1 MKRNI
6 FLGLISICLSHA
18 FAAEV
23 IQKSANSAS
32 VMNDPKTGKVLSD
45 LRTKFLGLKTYKIN
59 FNFEYVNQQEKK
71 TDNTQ
76 GVYTAQGEKFSLI
89 TADREVFC
97 DGKTVWTFSKKDKEL
112 QIAAYRG
119 KNKFT
124 SPISLVQNFEKE
136 YYYHFK
142 EEEAPQKNQKVIEL
156 TPIDKKKPIF
166 KIDLVVDI
174 AKKTI
179 LYSKIYE
186 KSGIR
191 QIFKISQVIENPV
204 VADGDFI
211 GDIAKYPKDTEVVDL
226 R

>member
-1 MKRNI
+1 MKGSI
-6 FLGLISICLSHA
+6 VLLVISICLLYT
-18 FAAEV
+18 FTAEAT
-23 IQKSANSAS
+23 QKSVSSAS
-32 VMNDPKTGKVLSD
+32 VMNDSKTGKILSD

-59 FNFEYVNQQEKK
+59 FNFEYVDQQDKK
-71 TDNTQ
+71 KENTQ

-89 TADREVFC
+89 TAEREVFC
-97 DGKTVWTFSKKDKEL
+97 DGKTVWTLSVKDKEL
-112 QIAAYRG
+112 QIANYKG

-124 SPISLVQNFEKE
+124 SPITMVQNFEKE
-136 YYYHFK
+136 YFYHFK
-142 EEEAPQKNQKVIEL
+142 EEETPQKNQRVIEL

-166 KIDLVVDI
+166 KIDLIVDI

-191 QIFKISQVIENPV
+191 QIFKISQLIENPAV
-204 VADGDFI
+204 SENDFVCNP
-211 GDIAKYPKDTEVVDL
+211 AKYSKDIEVVDL